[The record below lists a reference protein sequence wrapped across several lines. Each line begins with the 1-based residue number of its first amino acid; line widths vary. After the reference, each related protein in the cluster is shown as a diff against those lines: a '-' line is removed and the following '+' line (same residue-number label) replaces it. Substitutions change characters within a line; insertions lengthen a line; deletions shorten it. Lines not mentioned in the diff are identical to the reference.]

1 MKRNLYL
8 LGFLLL
14 TSVGFVACDKVKDA
28 VKEATKVST
37 DLDLQGQ
44 DFELPAGL
52 DSAVGIT
59 YPFDTTITEMPFATN
74 IDMYIDSFNVDPDQI
89 KSVILKQV
97 QLTVKNPVG
106 GNFDYL
112 QNIKLD
118 IRGGSL
124 PKIALAEKLNIP
136 TGTTQL
142 DFDVAGVSLKE
153 YLLEDTIYIS
163 VRGTFQSAPPA
174 NSVLTFNGK
183 MHLEANAIK

>member
-28 VKEATKVST
+28 VQEATKVST

-97 QLTVKNPVG
+97 QLTVKNPAG

-112 QNIKLD
+112 ENIKLA
-118 IRGGSL
+118 IRSGNRAGMS
-124 PKIALAEKLNIP
+124 LAEKMGIP

-142 DFDVAGVSLKE
+142 DFDVASANVKE

-163 VRGTFQSAPPA
+163 VRGTFRTAPPA

-183 MHLEANAIK
+183 MHLEANALK